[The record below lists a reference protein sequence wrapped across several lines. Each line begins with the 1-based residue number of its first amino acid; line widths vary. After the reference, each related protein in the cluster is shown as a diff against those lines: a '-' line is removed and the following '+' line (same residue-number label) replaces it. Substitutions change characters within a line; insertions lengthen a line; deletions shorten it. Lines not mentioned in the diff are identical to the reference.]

1 MKMVW
6 GSETRMAGSK
16 ALDRDGGLEA
26 RKFRGSAPLTDPV
39 GVVARCYDFSRGGS
53 SIGRGHGLQY
63 GQR

>member
-1 MKMVW
+1 
-6 GSETRMAGSK
+6 MAGSK